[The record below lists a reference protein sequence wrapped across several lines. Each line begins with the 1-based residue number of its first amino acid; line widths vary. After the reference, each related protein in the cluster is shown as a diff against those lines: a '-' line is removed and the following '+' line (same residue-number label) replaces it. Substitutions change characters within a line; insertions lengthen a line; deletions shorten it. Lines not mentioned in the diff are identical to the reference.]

1 MEQLAQHDP
10 RRIGPFEVLG
20 RLGSG
25 GMGLVYL
32 ARSASG
38 RRVAIKTV
46 RTELAEDQLFR
57 VRFTR
62 EVEAARAVSGFYTA
76 AVVDADPRAAIP
88 WLATAYVPS
97 PSLEEIVTECGPLP
111 VQAVRWLAAGVA
123 EALQSIH
130 GAGLVHR
137 DLKPSNV
144 LVVEDGPRV
153 IDFGIA
159 SGVSNTRLTMTN
171 VAVGTPAYMSPEQ
184 ARDSRS
190 VTGASD
196 VFSLAS
202 TLVFAATGHAPFHG
216 ANPVETVFML
226 LREGPDLE
234 GLPDDLRS
242 LIDSCM
248 RMNAEER
255 PTPADLQA
263 QLAPHLFGA
272 GSDDSGTVSAW
283 LPITAVSLIERR
295 RGGRAMRRQNAASA
309 DAGQAAGGAP
319 GGSPAGSLPAPSV
332 PAPSGPPASAPPPA
346 ASFPPAGAGGSGA
359 DGSAMGSVGPGGPP
373 AAGQAGPSQDAGAAG
388 NAGVAASAGAA
399 GSAGS
404 AMSGGGAA
412 GNGPEVPGGG
422 PGVSG
427 NGSGAAGGHGA
438 AGGGPAAAGWNQGI
452 PGGPP
457 AVGAVADASGPSA
470 APGPSGASVRGVPH
484 PGDPS
489 APAAGDY
496 AAGSPGAAVPGSAP
510 VVSRPSAQPGS
521 PEADPV
527 QLPNTQVPIG
537 PGPRRS
543 DETGREAGTEP
554 TSGWV
559 RAPDGSGGG
568 PRDGTPPPSY
578 AQPYAA
584 PLPPLAGPSAAHGA
598 AAPQAVS
605 PPPAPPYGA
614 PGRSAGGADQGG
626 DPSAGSVPPPGV
638 HPLHQPPAPPP
649 PSPQHP
655 QPPARPPSQPP
666 AHSAGGG
673 YPAGSGVS
681 SGGPQRWRPWRF
693 RMSNDVWGSP
703 AVADDLVYV
712 TSFEVHALDVA
723 SGRRQFKT
731 REVAWSMAVSGGRVH
746 ASDGPSLYALDA
758 GDGSERWRLATD
770 GWVYALQVDRG
781 TVVTG
786 TRGGGVQAWEAA
798 TGEKLWDLTGAQTD
812 FETPEGGP
820 VIADGAVYTWADGR
834 LYVFEARTGTER
846 WTYPVGDASATGG
859 VPVRVT
865 VAEDGVA
872 YVCAGSR
879 VFALDAATGQERW
892 RFDAPAAFLSPA
904 AFVPGPG
911 VTGGGVY
918 LADYLGTVYALDSGS
933 GNDRWRIATEARHSA
948 EPVVTADGLVHL
960 GSGSAVYTLD
970 AVSGTPRWR
979 FATGADVVGAPVV
992 AEGRV
997 HFGSADHCLYT
1008 VDAVGGQL
1016 RWKLATGGEIT
1027 GSPVAVGG
1035 VVYAC
1040 SKDRCVYALDAT
1052 KGTGQSRQSA

>member
-1 MEQLAQHDP
+1 MGTGRFYGPYGEVAGQVVEQLTQHDP

-76 AVVDADPRAAIP
+76 AVVDADPRAAVP
-88 WLATAYVPS
+88 WLATAYVPA
-97 PSLEEIVTECGPLP
+97 PSLEEIVTECGPVP

-144 LVVEDGPRV
+144 LVLEDGPRV

-196 VFSLAS
+196 IFSLAS

-234 GLPDDLRS
+234 GLPEALRP

-248 RMNAEER
+248 RMAAEER

-283 LPITAVSLIERR
+283 LPSTAVSLIERR
-295 RGGRAMRRQNAASA
+295 RGGRTMRRQSAAAA
-309 DAGQAAGGAP
+309 DAAPAGSGPGAAAAGG
-319 GGSPAGSLPAPSV
+319 GGSAL
-332 PAPSGPPASAPPPA
+332 
-346 ASFPPAGAGGSGA
+346 
-359 DGSAMGSVGPGGPP
+359 GSVGPGGPP
-373 AAGQAGPSQDAGAAG
+373 AAGR
-388 NAGVAASAGAA
+388 
-399 GSAGS
+399 
-404 AMSGGGAA
+404 
-412 GNGPEVPGGG
+412 
-422 PGVSG
+422 
-427 NGSGAAGGHGA
+427 AAGGPD
-438 AGGGPAAAGWNQGI
+438 PA
-452 PGGPP
+452 
-457 AVGAVADASGPSA
+457 ASGP
-470 APGPSGASVRGVPH
+470 
-484 PGDPS
+484 
-489 APAAGDY
+489 AG
-496 AAGSPGAAVPGSAP
+496 PGAAVAEWDQGIPPGPRAVGSTGPSGVPGGSASDGVPGGPASGAAQGPDGGP
-510 VVSRPSAQPGS
+510 VVSRPAAQPGTPGAGS
-521 PEADPV
+521 V
-527 QLPNTQVPIG
+527 QLPGAQVPIG
-537 PGPRRS
+537 PGPRRP
-543 DETGREAGTEP
+543 DETGRDAEAAA

-559 RAPDGSGGG
+559 RPPAGQDGAPQAA
-568 PRDGTPPPSY
+568 
-578 AQPYAA
+578 AQPYAQQSPRPA
-584 PLPPLAGPSAAHGA
+584 SAAVPSLSSA
-598 AAPQAVS
+598 EPAAPA
-605 PPPAPPYGA
+605 PPAPHPLARPYGA
-614 PGRSAGGADQGG
+614 PGPRHAGNSDHGPGQPSTVPPPTGPPLQQHSGVPQAP
-626 DPSAGSVPPPGV
+626 PSAGPG
-638 HPLHQPPAPPP
+638 Q
-649 PSPQHP
+649 
-655 QPPARPPSQPP
+655 
-666 AHSAGGG
+666 AGGG
-673 YPAGSGVS
+673 PHPD
-681 SGGPQRWRPWRF
+681 GPQRWRPWRF

-703 AVADDLVYV
+703 VVADELVYV

-758 GDGSERWRLATD
+758 TDGSERWRLATD
-770 GWVYALQVDRG
+770 GWVYSLQVDRG

-798 TGEKLWDLTGAQTD
+798 SGEKLWELTGAQAD
-812 FETPEGGP
+812 FETPEAGP
-820 VIADGAVYTWADGR
+820 VIADGAVCTWADGR
-834 LYVFEARTGTER
+834 LYVLEARTGAER

-865 VAEDGVA
+865 SAPDGA
-872 YVCAGSR
+872 LYVCAGSR
-879 VFALDAATGQERW
+879 VFALDAATGRERW
-892 RFDAPAAFLSPA
+892 RFDAPAAFLCPP

-911 VTGGGVY
+911 VTGGGIY
-918 LADYLGTVYALDSGS
+918 LADYLGTVYALDSGT
-933 GNDRWRIATEARHSA
+933 GHDRWRIATEPRHST

-960 GSGSAVYTLD
+960 GSGSALYTLD

-992 AEGRV
+992 ADGRV

-1052 KGTGQSRQSA
+1052 KGTGQARHSA